1 MAKRK
6 RKNQST
12 SPVKGMIWGFVAAGV
27 LALGYSAL
35 FPLNRLTDYLI
46 MGAVALLGGR
56 VASIMGSGLDTSQNA
71 PAMTDMPTTGIAH
84 VDELIERGQGLL
96 RDIQLENDLIP
107 DPVLSKQIDD
117 IRKVSDRIF
126 RTVAERPNKAP
137 QIRRFME
144 YYLPTTLK
152 MLKSYRTMDER
163 EVRGATADQTRRKIE
178 SAMDVV
184 VGAFNK
190 QLDMLNHDSML
201 DISTDI
207 DVLETMLKQDSL
219 TDAGIG
225 AYGGAAQAQA
235 QAKKEETT

>member
-1 MAKRK
+1 MAKKK

-12 SPVKGMIWGFVAAGV
+12 APVKGLIWGFISAGV
-27 LALGYSAL
+27 LALGYAAL

-46 MGAVALLGGR
+46 MGAVALVGGR

-84 VDELIERGQGLL
+84 VDELIERGQGML
-96 RDIQLENDLIP
+96 RDIQLENDRIP
-107 DPVLSKQIDD
+107 DPVLSKQIED
-117 IRKVSDRIF
+117 IKDVSDRIF

-163 EVRGATADQTRRKIE
+163 EVRGVTADQTRRKIE

-190 QLDMLNHDSML
+190 QLDMLNHDNML

-219 TDAGIG
+219 TGSSFG
-225 AYGGAAQAQA
+225 ATQGAAQA